1 MVIITMLQKILNFI
15 SPLVIIC
22 FACASDEESYQPA
35 VNSIEEEPEI
45 TSISFLALGDSYT
58 IGQGVSQES
67 SWPYQLRDSLKKDAI
82 AVDTLT
88 VIARTGWTTKDL
100 ITAIAD
106 RSPST
111 HNFVSLLIGVNNQY
125 QNKPFS
131 QFTEE
136 FNILLQKAIALAN
149 GSDNVILVSIPDYGV
164 TPFGSNNAENIA
176 QELDKYNDYVYQKAQ
191 ENNISYIDVT
201 SISRALGDSENALA
215 DDNLHPSAYQYS
227 KWVEKILD
235 VLRKKITH

>member
-1 MVIITMLQKILNFI
+1 MLQKILNFI

-22 FACASDEESYQPA
+22 FACASDDESYQPA
-35 VNSIEEEPEI
+35 VISVEEELEI

-67 SWPYQLRDSLKKDAI
+67 SWPYQLKDYLKKDAI

-100 ITAIAD
+100 ITTINNE
-106 RSPST
+106 SPST
-111 HNFVSLLIGVNNQY
+111 HSFVSLLIGVNNQY

-136 FNILLQKAIALAN
+136 FNTLLKKAIALAN
-149 GSDNVILVSIPDYGV
+149 GTDNVILISIPDYGV
-164 TPFGSNNAENIA
+164 TPFGSYDSENIA

-191 ENNISYIDVT
+191 ENNVSYVDVT

-227 KWVEKILD
+227 KWVEKILAG
-235 VLRKKITH
+235 LRNKLKN